1 MILIMMELNF
11 LCWKKKFSKTE
22 MKNNICINV
31 FCYENKST
39 FPIYISGQKIENS
52 MDLFLI
58 INESKSHYVYIKDF
72 DRSRF
77 HKTKQKILLQKLFF
91 VLVIKMY

>member
-1 MILIMMELNF
+1 MMELNF
-11 LCWKKKFSKTE
+11 LYWKKKFSKTE

-52 MDLFLI
+52 MDLLLI
-58 INESKSHYVYIKDF
+58 INEASHITCTSKILTDLGF
-72 DRSRF
+72 
-77 HKTKQKILLQKLFF
+77 TKQNKKYFCKSCSLF
-91 VLVIKMY
+91 